1 MPNNFQNST
10 HRDFEMPKP
19 KRGNPA
25 PRAAPAPFATDQ
37 HEMEE
42 GFAMPSRAAV
52 FSPQANE
59 RLNVAR
65 TRCAAIGH
73 HLEWLIAT
81 DRRYILCM
89 TATLTILVVM
99 ALTMYTLIVTSITQA
114 RIERAVGRAKRSSA
128 LPTPLNLQACP
139 VAMKQLSA
147 FDPNANGVIIDPNC
161 YDSCKL
167 GIIKCEDEENED
179 AKKDA
184 DAEKNGNETDDDEN
198 MIQYVDDDGNE
209 IETDKPLGE
218 PSDPEKRVQPKSD
231 FDAIDT
237 NGNLIPSR
245 VVDKDGNITPH
256 MRIMFNDLED
266 EDDDDD
272 EEEDQGTNTR
282 RLRFCICARSSASCA
297 CRTSKLKVKTQDPE
311 GGILPLRPGHLVDI
325 TVGKA
330 VKIESN

>member
-1 MPNNFQNST
+1 MPHNFQNST
-10 HRDFEMPKP
+10 DKDLEMPKP

-25 PRAAPAPFATDQ
+25 PYAAPAPFATDQ
-37 HEMEE
+37 REMEE
-42 GFAMPSRAAV
+42 GFAMPSRATV
-52 FSPQANE
+52 FSPQATE
-59 RLNVAR
+59 RINVAR

-99 ALTMYTLIVTSITQA
+99 ALTMYTLIVTSITQS
-114 RIERAVGRAKRSSA
+114 RIENVIGRAKRSSA
-128 LPTPLNLQACP
+128 LPTPLNLKSCP
-139 VAMKQLSA
+139 IAMMQTSSY
-147 FDPNANGVIIDPNC
+147 DPAKEGIIIDPDC

-167 GIIKCEDEENED
+167 GIIKCEDEEDED
-179 AKKDA
+179 ANKEA
-184 DAEKNGNETDDDEN
+184 NTEKNGNEADNDNDE
-198 MIQYVDDDGNE
+198 E
-209 IETDKPLGE
+209 TKTDKPLGE

-237 NGNLIPSR
+237 KGNLIPSR

-256 MRIMFNDLED
+256 MRIMFNDLDDE
-266 EDDDDD
+266 EDDDDED
-272 EEEDQGTNTR
+272 EEQGVNTR

-330 VKIESN
+330 VKIEAN

>member
-1 MPNNFQNST
+1 
-10 HRDFEMPKP
+10 MPKP
-19 KRGNPA
+19 KRSTSA

-37 HEMEE
+37 REMEE

-59 RLNVAR
+59 RINVAR
-65 TRCAAIGH
+65 TRCAALGH

-89 TATLTILVVM
+89 TATLTILVVT
-99 ALTMYTLIVTSITQA
+99 ALTMYTLIMTAVTQTRLENA
-114 RIERAVGRAKRSSA
+114 MGRAKRSSA
-128 LPTPLNLQACP
+128 LPTPLNLKACP
-139 VAMKQLSA
+139 TALMLTSS
-147 FDPNANGVIIDPNC
+147 FDPAKEGIMIDPDC

-167 GIIKCEDEENED
+167 GIIKCEDEEDED
-179 AKKDA
+179 TKKKTNTEKDGNVA
-184 DAEKNGNETDDDEN
+184 DNNDDE
-198 MIQYVDDDGNE
+198 E
-209 IETDKPLGE
+209 AKTDRPLGE
-218 PSDPEKRVQPKSD
+218 PSDPEKRVQPKPD

-256 MRIMFNDLED
+256 MRIMFEDLED

-272 EEEDQGTNTR
+272 EDEEQGTNTR

-297 CRTSKLKVKTQDPE
+297 CRTSKLKVKTQNPE